1 MENITIREIQESDLE
16 KGFLE
21 SLDNLKKASDL
32 EENKAKNIL
41 KTILDDSNHIIHVAE
56 LDGKI
61 VGSSTL
67 LIEQKFI
74 HRGGL
79 VGHIED
85 VVVREGFERM
95 QIGKLIVE
103 SLLEQA
109 KKRGCYKT
117 ILDCK
122 DDIKGFYEKIGFK
135 YESNE
140 MRFDHQVS

>member
-1 MENITIREIQESDLE
+1 MDNIIIREIEESDLE

-21 SLDNLKKASDL
+21 CLDNLKNASDL
-32 EENKAKNIL
+32 EVTDAEKIL
-41 KTILDDSNHIIHVAE
+41 KKILRDPNHIIHVAE

-61 VGSSTL
+61 VGSTTL

-74 HRGGL
+74 HKGGF

-85 VVVREGFERM
+85 VVVRKGFERK
-95 QIGKLIVE
+95 QIGGEIVE
-103 SLLEQA
+103 SLLDVA

-122 DDIKGFYEKIGFK
+122 DDVKEFYEKIGFK
-135 YESNE
+135 HESNG
-140 MRFDHQVS
+140 MRFNH

>member
-1 MENITIREIQESDLE
+1 MDNIIIREIEESDLE

-21 SLDNLKKASDL
+21 CLDNLKNASDL
-32 EENKAKNIL
+32 EATDAEKIL
-41 KTILDDSNHIIHVAE
+41 KKILRDPNHIIHVAE

-61 VGSSTL
+61 VGSTTL

-74 HRGGL
+74 HKGGF

-85 VVVREGFERM
+85 VVVRKGFERK
-95 QIGKLIVE
+95 QIGGEIVE
-103 SLLEQA
+103 SLLDVA

-122 DDIKGFYEKIGFK
+122 DDVKEFYEKIGFK
-135 YESNE
+135 HESNG
-140 MRFDHQVS
+140 MRFNY

>member
-1 MENITIREIQESDLE
+1 MDNIIIREIEESDLE

-21 SLDNLKKASDL
+21 CLDNLKNASDL
-32 EENKAKNIL
+32 EATDAEKIL
-41 KTILDDSNHIIHVAE
+41 KKILRDPNHIIHVAE

-61 VGSSTL
+61 VGSTTL

-74 HRGGL
+74 HKGGF

-85 VVVREGFERM
+85 VVVRKGFERK
-95 QIGKLIVE
+95 QIGGEIVE
-103 SLLEQA
+103 SLLDVA

-122 DDIKGFYEKIGFK
+122 DDVKEFYEKIGFK
-135 YESNE
+135 HESNG
-140 MRFDHQVS
+140 MRYDHN

>member
-122 DDIKGFYEKIGFK
+122 DDVKGFYEKIGFK